1 MMDIREVQLQ
11 WFTNFLIKIFLIEPK
26 QQELILKTK
35 NQVQTYINS
44 LNSKKIISNGKH
56 SFFIENNWGAD
67 LADIQLISKFD
78 KIISFLLFI
87 FDIYSKY
94 ALVLPLKDKK
104 KVIQLLVLFRK
115 FQMSLIANQA
125 KYGQTRAAN
134 FIIDQ

>member
-78 KIISFLLFI
+78 KRISFLLFI
-87 FDIYSKY
+87 IDIYSKY

-104 KVIQLLVLFRK
+104 KVIQLLMLFRK